1 MGFKEVNDLNP
12 DTTISLGGTNRKTNK
27 ANPTQ
32 VEGYYMGSRKVDDKK
47 KKSGFSHI
55 HVFQTA
61 KGMLGVWGKTDMDR
75 KVLAVTPGTMT
86 RVTSTGTRPTPNG
99 DMYVFKVEL
108 DDSNTIEVVGNL
120 NDNRA
125 EDANESG
132 GGTTDEQYESE
143 ESTAFEEQ
151 TFATPTPNAAAIA
164 ADQAA
169 KKARVQALL
178 NKNKKA

>member
-1 MGFKEVNDLNP
+1 MAFKEVNDLNP
-12 DTTISLGGTNRKTNK
+12 DTTIALGGTNRKTNK

-47 KKSGFSHI
+47 KKSGYSHI

-75 KVLAVTPGTMT
+75 KVLAVTTGTMT
-86 RVTSTGTRPTPNG
+86 RVTATGTRPTPNG
-99 DMYVFKVEL
+99 EMYVFKVEL
-108 DDSNTIEVVGNL
+108 DDSNTIEVVGSV

-125 EDANESG
+125 EDANEG
-132 GGTTDEQYESE
+132 GSNETEEYEAAPEFDGNEGISD
-143 ESTAFEEQ
+143 TNY
-151 TFATPTPNAAAIA
+151 NAAATLA